1 MVSLK
6 ELAIAIDADVKGDL
20 SHEVNSCATLES
32 AKPHQLSFIYN
43 KKYCSDLSHTKAGV
57 VILSKNFLEHY
68 NGNALVVEN
77 PYLSYAK
84 AASILHK
91 SSTAKGSIHSSV
103 VIGMGSTIADDCAI
117 APNVVIGE
125 NVTIGAGCEIGPACV
140 IADNVVIGHNL
151 KLIANVTLCEGTVV
165 GDNVIIHPSSVIG
178 SDGFGYA
185 PIGDQKGWCKIPQ
198 LGHVVLGND
207 VEIGS
212 NTTIDCGALDNTVI
226 GNGVKIDNQVQIAH
240 NVEIGDH
247 TAIAACTGIAGST
260 KVGRYCTFAGG
271 VGLVGHIEIADG
283 VHVTGM
289 TMVTHSIKEPGAYS
303 SGTPFQKNSEWL
315 KNAVRF
321 KQLDKL
327 TKKLNLLLKSQKED

>member
-6 ELAIAIDADVKGDL
+6 ELAVAIGADVRGDL
-20 SHEVNSCATLES
+20 NHEVNSCATLES
-32 AKPHQLSFIYN
+32 ARSDQLSFIYN
-43 KKYCSDLSHTKAGV
+43 KKYCSDLNSTNAGV
-57 VILSKNFLEHY
+57 VILSEKFLEHY
-68 NGNALVVEN
+68 SGNALIVGN

-84 AASILHK
+84 AASILHQ
-91 SSTAKGSIHSSV
+91 TAKAEGSIHSSV
-103 VIGMGSTIADDCAI
+103 VIGRDVNIADDCVI
-117 APNVVIGE
+117 APNVVIGD
-125 NVTIGAGCEIGPACV
+125 NVTIGAGCYIGAGSV
-140 IADNVVIGHNL
+140 IANKVVIGCNL
-151 KLIANVTLCEGTVV
+151 KLIANVTICEGTKI
-165 GDNVIIHPSSVIG
+165 GDDVIIHPSSVIG
-178 SDGFGYA
+178 CDGFGYA
-185 PIGDQKGWCKIPQ
+185 PYDNKKGWCKIPQ

-212 NTTIDCGALDNTVI
+212 NTTIDCGALDNTII

-260 KVGRYCTFAGG
+260 KIGRYCTLAGG
-271 VGLVGHIEIADG
+271 VGLVGHIEIVDG

-303 SGTPFQKNSEWL
+303 SGTPFQKNAEWL

-327 TKKLNLLLKSQKED
+327 SKKINLLLKSEKEA